1 MLRAVI
7 FDLDGTLYD
16 NSWLLR
22 LLPLVDIC
30 HLPYVSRERK
40 FRAQM
45 RGRGFESR
53 EDFYQHLFRFVS
65 DRDTDRVSRWYH
77 GHYLPLQVHIIRR
90 FCKLDAWVMPRLA
103 ELRSQG
109 VKLAVYSDYG
119 LVSAKL
125 QALGLDPALFDVVTD
140 APTLGGLKP
149 CERSMRRLIDKLGV
163 SANEVMVVGDRK
175 ETDIASAQAV
185 GAQYRLVQRR
195 GKTVTFTAQID

>member
-22 LLPLVDIC
+22 LLPLADVR
-30 HLPYVSRERK
+30 HLLYVSRERN
-40 FRAQM
+40 FRVQY
-45 RGRGFESR
+45 RGCSYDSG
-53 EDFYQHLFRFVS
+53 EDFYQHLFRAIS
-65 DRDTDRVSRWYH
+65 GSHADKASRWYH
-77 GHYLPLQVHIIRR
+77 GHFMPLQVHIIRR